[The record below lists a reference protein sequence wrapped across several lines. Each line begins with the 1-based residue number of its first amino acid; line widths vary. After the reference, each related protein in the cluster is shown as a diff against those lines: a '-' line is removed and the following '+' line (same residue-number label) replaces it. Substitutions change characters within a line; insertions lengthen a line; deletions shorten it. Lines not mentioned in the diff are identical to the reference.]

1 MYIGEIA
8 DYIAKNAIL
17 WLCQESFWNKIRKR
31 SESMQNKPLDTSEIS
46 IASAA
51 EISTEKTGYLD
62 QEFRLFHIKDQTKRT
77 FAYHYHD
84 FHKVII
90 FLSGKAAYHIE
101 GKSYYLKPWDIL
113 LVNRHAIHKPEIDFS
128 VPYERFVLWIRDD
141 LAQTALLRCFQKAI
155 DRSFNLIRLDS
166 GTQEKLKQ
174 LLYELEAAL
183 KDEKFGS
190 DLLGTALFTQFM
202 VYVNRIFLEKQYIY
216 DTRSYSSDSQ
226 IEELLRYIN
235 HNLTEDLSIETL
247 ARKYYLSKYHMMRKF
262 KEETGYTIH
271 NYIVSK
277 RLLLA
282 RTQIAEGTP
291 VLKAAQL
298 SGFSDYT
305 TFSRAYKK
313 QFGSA
318 PSQLQ

>member
-1 MYIGEIA
+1 M
-8 DYIAKNAIL
+8 N
-17 WLCQESFWNKIRKR
+17 SFN
-31 SESMQNKPLDTSEIS
+31 EP
-46 IASAA
+46 
-51 EISTEKTGYLD
+51 TEKTGYLEQD
-62 QEFRLFHIKDQTKRT
+62 FRLFHIKDQTKRE
-77 FAYHYHD
+77 FSYHYHD

-128 VPYERFVLWIRDD
+128 VPYERFVLWIRNDIKS
-141 LAQTALLRCFQKAI
+141 TELLRCFQKAI
-155 DRSFNLIRLDS
+155 DRSYNLIRLDS
-166 GTQEKLKQ
+166 DTQEKLKQ

-183 KDEKFGS
+183 KDKKFGS
-190 DLLGTALFTQFM
+190 ELLGSALFTQFM

-216 DTRSYSSDSQ
+216 DARSYSSDSQ

-271 NYIVSK
+271 NYIISK

-282 RTQIAEGTP
+282 RTKISEGTP
-291 VLKAAQL
+291 ILKATQL

-313 QFGSA
+313 QFGTA
-318 PSQLQ
+318 PSQTI

>member
-1 MYIGEIA
+1 M
-8 DYIAKNAIL
+8 N
-17 WLCQESFWNKIRKR
+17 SFN
-31 SESMQNKPLDTSEIS
+31 EP
-46 IASAA
+46 
-51 EISTEKTGYLD
+51 TEKTGYLEQD
-62 QEFRLFHIKDQTKRT
+62 FRLFHIKDQTKRE
-77 FAYHYHD
+77 FSYHYHD

-141 LAQTALLRCFQKAI
+141 IKSTELLRCFQKAI
-155 DRSFNLIRLDS
+155 DRSYNLIRLDS
-166 GTQEKLKQ
+166 DTQEKLKQ

-190 DLLGTALFTQFM
+190 DLLGSALFAQFM

-271 NYIVSK
+271 NYIISK

-282 RTQIAEGTP
+282 RTKISEGTP
-291 VLKAAQL
+291 ILKAAQL

-313 QFGSA
+313 QFGIA
-318 PSQLQ
+318 PSQTI

>member
-1 MYIGEIA
+1 M
-8 DYIAKNAIL
+8 N
-17 WLCQESFWNKIRKR
+17 SFN
-31 SESMQNKPLDTSEIS
+31 EP
-46 IASAA
+46 
-51 EISTEKTGYLD
+51 TEKTGYLEQD
-62 QEFRLFHIKDQTKRT
+62 FRLFHIKDQTKRE
-77 FAYHYHD
+77 FSYHYHD

-128 VPYERFVLWIRDD
+128 VPYERFVLWIRNDIKS
-141 LAQTALLRCFQKAI
+141 TELLRCFQKAI
-155 DRSFNLIRLDS
+155 DRSYNLIRLDS
-166 GTQEKLKQ
+166 DTQEKLKQ

-190 DLLGTALFTQFM
+190 ELLGSALFTQFM

-216 DTRSYSSDSQ
+216 DARSYSSDSQ

-271 NYIVSK
+271 NYIISK

-282 RTQIAEGTP
+282 RTKISEGTP
-291 VLKAAQL
+291 ILKASQL

-313 QFGSA
+313 QFGTA
-318 PSQLQ
+318 PSQML

>member
-1 MYIGEIA
+1 MNTFNE
-8 DYIAKNAIL
+8 
-17 WLCQESFWNKIRKR
+17 
-31 SESMQNKPLDTSEIS
+31 P
-46 IASAA
+46 
-51 EISTEKTGYLD
+51 TEKSGYLE
-62 QEFRLFHIKDQTKRT
+62 QEFRLFHIKDQTKRE
-77 FAYHYHD
+77 FVYHYHD
-84 FHKVII
+84 FHKVIV

-128 VPYERFVLWIRDD
+128 VPYERFVLWIQDD
-141 LAQTALLRCFQKAI
+141 IAQSDLLRCFQKAN

-166 GTQEKLKQ
+166 QTQERLKQ
-174 LLYELEAAL
+174 LLYELESAL
-183 KDEKFGS
+183 KEEVQTDSRFGS
-190 DLLGTALFTQFM
+190 DLLGNALFTQFM

-247 ARKYYLSKYHMMRKF
+247 SRKYYLSKYHMMRKF

-271 NYIVSK
+271 NYIISK

-282 RTQIAEGTP
+282 RTKISEGTP
-291 VLKAAQL
+291 ILKAAQL

-313 QFGSA
+313 QFGTA
-318 PSQLQ
+318 PSQML

>member
-1 MYIGEIA
+1 MNYFNE
-8 DYIAKNAIL
+8 
-17 WLCQESFWNKIRKR
+17 
-31 SESMQNKPLDTSEIS
+31 P
-46 IASAA
+46 
-51 EISTEKTGYLD
+51 TEKTGYLEQD
-62 QEFRLFHIKDQTKRT
+62 FRLFHIKDQTKRE
-77 FAYHYHD
+77 FSYHYHD

-141 LAQTALLRCFQKAI
+141 IRFTELLSCFQKAI

-190 DLLGTALFTQFM
+190 DLMASSLFTQFM
-202 VYVNRIFLEKQYIY
+202 IYVNRIFLEKQYIH

-262 KEETGYTIH
+262 KDETGYTIH
-271 NYIVSK
+271 SYIVNK

-282 RTQIAEGTP
+282 RTRIGEGVP

-313 QFGSA
+313 QFGTA
-318 PSQLQ
+318 PSQML

>member
-1 MYIGEIA
+1 M
-8 DYIAKNAIL
+8 N
-17 WLCQESFWNKIRKR
+17 SFN
-31 SESMQNKPLDTSEIS
+31 EP
-46 IASAA
+46 
-51 EISTEKTGYLD
+51 TEKTGYLEQD
-62 QEFRLFHIKDQTKRT
+62 FRLFHIKDQTKRE
-77 FAYHYHD
+77 FSYHYHD

-90 FLSGKAAYHIE
+90 FLSGKVAYHIE

-141 LAQTALLRCFQKAI
+141 IKSTELLRCFQKAI
-155 DRSFNLIRLDS
+155 DRSYNLIRLDS
-166 GTQEKLKQ
+166 DTQEKLKQ

-190 DLLGTALFTQFM
+190 KLLGSALFTQFM

-271 NYIVSK
+271 NYIISK

-282 RTQIAEGTP
+282 RTKISEGTP
-291 VLKAAQL
+291 ILKAAQL

-313 QFGSA
+313 QFGTA
-318 PSQLQ
+318 PSQTI

>member
-1 MYIGEIA
+1 MI
-8 DYIAKNAIL
+8 
-17 WLCQESFWNKIRKR
+17 F
-31 SESMQNKPLDTSEIS
+31 SEQFYQSE
-46 IASAA
+46 
-51 EISTEKTGYLD
+51 KKGYLNE
-62 QEFRLFHIKDQTKRT
+62 EFRLFHIKDQTGQE
-77 FAYHYHD
+77 FSYHYHD
-84 FHKVII
+84 FHKVVI
-90 FLSGKAAYHIE
+90 FLSGKVTYHIE
-101 GKSYYLKPWDIL
+101 GKAYHLKPWDIL

-141 LAQTALLRCFQKAI
+141 LAQTDLLRCFQKAI

-166 GTQEKLKQ
+166 GTQEKLNQ

>member
-1 MYIGEIA
+1 M
-8 DYIAKNAIL
+8 N
-17 WLCQESFWNKIRKR
+17 SFN
-31 SESMQNKPLDTSEIS
+31 EP
-46 IASAA
+46 
-51 EISTEKTGYLD
+51 TEKTGYLEQD
-62 QEFRLFHIKDQTKRT
+62 FRLFHIKDQTKRE
-77 FAYHYHD
+77 FSYHYHD

-141 LAQTALLRCFQKAI
+141 IKSTELLRCFQKAI
-155 DRSFNLIRLDS
+155 DRSYNLIRLDS
-166 GTQEKLKQ
+166 DTQEKLKQ

-190 DLLGTALFTQFM
+190 KLLGSALFTQFM

-247 ARKYYLSKYHMMRKF
+247 SRKYYLSKYHMMRKF

-271 NYIVSK
+271 NYIISK

-282 RTQIAEGTP
+282 RTKISEGTP
-291 VLKAAQL
+291 ILKASQL

-313 QFGSA
+313 QFGTA
-318 PSQLQ
+318 PSQML

>member
-1 MYIGEIA
+1 MEYFKE
-8 DYIAKNAIL
+8 
-17 WLCQESFWNKIRKR
+17 
-31 SESMQNKPLDTSEIS
+31 P
-46 IASAA
+46 
-51 EISTEKTGYLD
+51 TEKTGYLD
-62 QEFRLFHIKDQTKRT
+62 QDFRLFHIKDQTKRE
-77 FAYHYHD
+77 FSYHYHD
-84 FHKVII
+84 FHKVIV

-141 LAQTALLRCFQKAI
+141 IASADLLRCFQKAI

-174 LLYELEAAL
+174 LLYEVEAAL
-183 KDEKFGS
+183 KDQKFGS
-190 DLLGTALFTQFM
+190 DLLSTALFTQFM

-226 IEELLRYIN
+226 VEELLRYIN
-235 HNLTEDLSIETL
+235 HNLTENLSIETL

-262 KEETGYTIH
+262 KAETGYTIH
-271 NYIVSK
+271 NYITSK

-282 RTQIAEGTP
+282 RTKIAEGIP
-291 VLKAAQL
+291 VLKAAQS

-313 QFGSA
+313 QFGSS
-318 PSQLQ
+318 PSQMM

>member
-1 MYIGEIA
+1 M
-8 DYIAKNAIL
+8 N
-17 WLCQESFWNKIRKR
+17 SFN
-31 SESMQNKPLDTSEIS
+31 EP
-46 IASAA
+46 
-51 EISTEKTGYLD
+51 TEKTGYLEQD
-62 QEFRLFHIKDQTKRT
+62 FRLFHIKDQTKRE
-77 FAYHYHD
+77 FSYHYHD

-141 LAQTALLRCFQKAI
+141 IKSTELLRCFQKAI
-155 DRSFNLIRLDS
+155 DRSYNLIRLDS
-166 GTQEKLKQ
+166 DTQEKLKQ

-190 DLLGTALFTQFM
+190 ELLGSALFTQFM

-247 ARKYYLSKYHMMRKF
+247 SRKYYLSKYHMMRKF

-271 NYIVSK
+271 NYIISK

-282 RTQIAEGTP
+282 RTKISEGTP
-291 VLKAAQL
+291 ILKASQL

-313 QFGSA
+313 QFGTA
-318 PSQLQ
+318 PSQTI

>member
-1 MYIGEIA
+1 M
-8 DYIAKNAIL
+8 N
-17 WLCQESFWNKIRKR
+17 SFN
-31 SESMQNKPLDTSEIS
+31 EP
-46 IASAA
+46 
-51 EISTEKTGYLD
+51 TEKTGYLEQD
-62 QEFRLFHIKDQTKRT
+62 FRLFHIKDQTKRD
-77 FAYHYHD
+77 FSYHYHD

-141 LAQTALLRCFQKAI
+141 IKSTELLRCFQKAI
-155 DRSFNLIRLDS
+155 DRSYNLIRLDS
-166 GTQEKLKQ
+166 DSQEKLKQ

-190 DLLGTALFTQFM
+190 ELLGSALFTQFM

-247 ARKYYLSKYHMMRKF
+247 SLKYYLSKYHMMRKF

-271 NYIVSK
+271 NYIISK

-282 RTQIAEGTP
+282 RTKISEGTP
-291 VLKAAQL
+291 ILKAAQL

-313 QFGSA
+313 QFGTA
-318 PSQLQ
+318 PSQML

>member
-1 MYIGEIA
+1 M
-8 DYIAKNAIL
+8 N
-17 WLCQESFWNKIRKR
+17 SFN
-31 SESMQNKPLDTSEIS
+31 EP
-46 IASAA
+46 
-51 EISTEKTGYLD
+51 TEKTGYLEQD
-62 QEFRLFHIKDQTKRT
+62 FRLFHIKDQTKRE
-77 FAYHYHD
+77 FSYHYHD

-128 VPYERFVLWIRDD
+128 VPYERFVLWIRNDIKS
-141 LAQTALLRCFQKAI
+141 TELLRCFQKAI
-155 DRSFNLIRLDS
+155 DRSYNLIRLDS
-166 GTQEKLKQ
+166 DTQEKLKQ

-190 DLLGTALFTQFM
+190 KLLGSALFTQFM

-271 NYIVSK
+271 NYIISK

-282 RTQIAEGTP
+282 RTKISEGTP
-291 VLKAAQL
+291 ILKASQL

-313 QFGSA
+313 QFGIA
-318 PSQLQ
+318 PSQTI

>member
-1 MYIGEIA
+1 M
-8 DYIAKNAIL
+8 N
-17 WLCQESFWNKIRKR
+17 SFN
-31 SESMQNKPLDTSEIS
+31 EP
-46 IASAA
+46 
-51 EISTEKTGYLD
+51 TEKTGYLEQD
-62 QEFRLFHIKDQTKRT
+62 FRLFHIKDQTKRE
-77 FAYHYHD
+77 FSYHYHD

-141 LAQTALLRCFQKAI
+141 IKSTELLRCFQKAI
-155 DRSFNLIRLDS
+155 DRSYNLIRLDS
-166 GTQEKLKQ
+166 DTQEKLKQ

-190 DLLGTALFTQFM
+190 DLLGSALFTQFM

-216 DTRSYSSDSQ
+216 DAHSYSSDSQ

-271 NYIVSK
+271 NYIISK

-282 RTQIAEGTP
+282 RTKISEGTP
-291 VLKAAQL
+291 ILKASQL

-313 QFGSA
+313 QFGTA
-318 PSQLQ
+318 PSQTI

>member
-1 MYIGEIA
+1 
-8 DYIAKNAIL
+8 
-17 WLCQESFWNKIRKR
+17 
-31 SESMQNKPLDTSEIS
+31 MQNKPLATSEIS

-141 LAQTALLRCFQKAI
+141 LAQTDLLRCFQKAI

>member
-1 MYIGEIA
+1 M
-8 DYIAKNAIL
+8 N
-17 WLCQESFWNKIRKR
+17 SFN
-31 SESMQNKPLDTSEIS
+31 EP
-46 IASAA
+46 
-51 EISTEKTGYLD
+51 TEKTGYLEQD
-62 QEFRLFHIKDQTKRT
+62 FRLFHIKDQTKRE
-77 FAYHYHD
+77 FSYHYHD

-90 FLSGKAAYHIE
+90 FLSGKVAYHIE

-128 VPYERFVLWIRDD
+128 VPYERFVLWIRNDIKS
-141 LAQTALLRCFQKAI
+141 TELLRCFQKAI
-155 DRSFNLIRLDS
+155 DRSYNLIRLDS
-166 GTQEKLKQ
+166 DTQEKLKQ

-183 KDEKFGS
+183 KDKKFGS
-190 DLLGTALFTQFM
+190 ELLGSALFTQFM

-216 DTRSYSSDSQ
+216 DARSYSSDSQ

-271 NYIVSK
+271 NYIISK

-282 RTQIAEGTP
+282 RTKISEGTP
-291 VLKAAQL
+291 ILKAAQL

-313 QFGSA
+313 QFGTA
-318 PSQLQ
+318 PSQTI

>member
-1 MYIGEIA
+1 M
-8 DYIAKNAIL
+8 N
-17 WLCQESFWNKIRKR
+17 SFN
-31 SESMQNKPLDTSEIS
+31 EP
-46 IASAA
+46 
-51 EISTEKTGYLD
+51 TEKTGYLEQD
-62 QEFRLFHIKDQTKRT
+62 FRLFHIQDQTKRE
-77 FAYHYHD
+77 FSSHYHD

-141 LAQTALLRCFQKAI
+141 IKSTELLRCFQKAI
-155 DRSFNLIRLDS
+155 DRSYNLIRLDS
-166 GTQEKLKQ
+166 DTQEKLKQ

-190 DLLGTALFTQFM
+190 KLLGSALFTQFM

-216 DTRSYSSDSQ
+216 DARSYSSDSQ

-271 NYIVSK
+271 NYIISK

-282 RTQIAEGTP
+282 RTKISEGTP
-291 VLKAAQL
+291 ILKAAQL

-313 QFGSA
+313 QFGTA
-318 PSQLQ
+318 PSQML

>member
-1 MYIGEIA
+1 M
-8 DYIAKNAIL
+8 N
-17 WLCQESFWNKIRKR
+17 SFN
-31 SESMQNKPLDTSEIS
+31 EP
-46 IASAA
+46 
-51 EISTEKTGYLD
+51 TEKTGYLEQD
-62 QEFRLFHIKDQTKRT
+62 FRLFHIKDQTKRE
-77 FAYHYHD
+77 FSYHYHD

-128 VPYERFVLWIRDD
+128 VPYERFVLWISDD
-141 LAQTALLRCFQKAI
+141 IKSTELLRCFQKAI
-155 DRSFNLIRLDS
+155 DRSYNLIRLDS
-166 GTQEKLKQ
+166 DTQEKLKQ

-190 DLLGTALFTQFM
+190 DLLGSALFTQFM

-216 DTRSYSSDSQ
+216 DARSYSSDSQ

-271 NYIVSK
+271 NYIISK

-282 RTQIAEGTP
+282 RTKISEGP
-291 VLKAAQL
+291 PILKAAQL

-313 QFGSA
+313 QFGTA
-318 PSQLQ
+318 PSQTI

>member
-1 MYIGEIA
+1 M
-8 DYIAKNAIL
+8 N
-17 WLCQESFWNKIRKR
+17 SFN
-31 SESMQNKPLDTSEIS
+31 EP
-46 IASAA
+46 
-51 EISTEKTGYLD
+51 TEKTGYLEQD
-62 QEFRLFHIKDQTKRT
+62 FRLFHIKDQTKRE
-77 FAYHYHD
+77 FSYHYHD

-141 LAQTALLRCFQKAI
+141 IKSTELLRCFQKAI
-155 DRSFNLIRLDS
+155 DRSYNLIRLDS
-166 GTQEKLKQ
+166 DTQEKLKQ

-190 DLLGTALFTQFM
+190 ELLGSALFTQFM

-216 DTRSYSSDSQ
+216 DAHSYSSDSQ

-262 KEETGYTIH
+262 KEETGYTVH
-271 NYIVSK
+271 NYIISK

-282 RTQIAEGTP
+282 RTKISEGTP
-291 VLKAAQL
+291 ILNAAQL

-313 QFGSA
+313 QFGIA
-318 PSQLQ
+318 PSQTI

>member
-1 MYIGEIA
+1 M
-8 DYIAKNAIL
+8 N
-17 WLCQESFWNKIRKR
+17 SFN
-31 SESMQNKPLDTSEIS
+31 EP
-46 IASAA
+46 
-51 EISTEKTGYLD
+51 TEKTGYLEQD
-62 QEFRLFHIKDQTKRT
+62 FRLFHIKDQTKRE
-77 FAYHYHD
+77 FSYHYHD

-101 GKSYYLKPWDIL
+101 GKSYYLKLWDIL

-128 VPYERFVLWIRDD
+128 VPYERFVLWIRNDIKS
-141 LAQTALLRCFQKAI
+141 TELLRCFQKAI
-155 DRSFNLIRLDS
+155 DRSYNLIRLDS
-166 GTQEKLKQ
+166 DTQEKLKQ

-183 KDEKFGS
+183 KDKKFGS
-190 DLLGTALFTQFM
+190 ELLGSALFTQFM

-216 DTRSYSSDSQ
+216 DARSYSSDSQ

-271 NYIVSK
+271 NYIISK

-282 RTQIAEGTP
+282 RTKISEGTP
-291 VLKAAQL
+291 ILKAAQL

-313 QFGSA
+313 QFGTA
-318 PSQLQ
+318 PSQTI

>member
-1 MYIGEIA
+1 M
-8 DYIAKNAIL
+8 N
-17 WLCQESFWNKIRKR
+17 SFN
-31 SESMQNKPLDTSEIS
+31 EP
-46 IASAA
+46 
-51 EISTEKTGYLD
+51 TEKTGYLEQD
-62 QEFRLFHIKDQTKRT
+62 FRLFHIKDQTKRE
-77 FAYHYHD
+77 FSYHYHD

-128 VPYERFVLWIRDD
+128 VPYERFVLWIRNDIKS
-141 LAQTALLRCFQKAI
+141 TELLRCFQKAI
-155 DRSFNLIRLDS
+155 DRSYNLIRLDS
-166 GTQEKLKQ
+166 DTQEKLKQ

-183 KDEKFGS
+183 KDKKFGS
-190 DLLGTALFTQFM
+190 ELLGSALFTQFM

-216 DTRSYSSDSQ
+216 DARSYSSDSQ

-271 NYIVSK
+271 NYIISK

-282 RTQIAEGTP
+282 RTKISEGTP
-291 VLKAAQL
+291 ILKAAQL
-298 SGFSDYT
+298 SGFSDST

-313 QFGSA
+313 QFGTA
-318 PSQLQ
+318 PSQTI

>member
-1 MYIGEIA
+1 M
-8 DYIAKNAIL
+8 N
-17 WLCQESFWNKIRKR
+17 SFN
-31 SESMQNKPLDTSEIS
+31 EP
-46 IASAA
+46 
-51 EISTEKTGYLD
+51 TEKTGYLEQD
-62 QEFRLFHIKDQTKRT
+62 FRLFHIKDQTKRE
-77 FAYHYHD
+77 FSYHYHD

-141 LAQTALLRCFQKAI
+141 IKSTELLRCFQKAI
-155 DRSFNLIRLDS
+155 DRSYNLIRLDS
-166 GTQEKLKQ
+166 DSQEKLKQ

-190 DLLGTALFTQFM
+190 ELLGSALFTQFM

-216 DTRSYSSDSQ
+216 DARSYSSDSQ

-262 KEETGYTIH
+262 KEETGYTVH
-271 NYIVSK
+271 NYIISK

-282 RTQIAEGTP
+282 RTKISEGTP
-291 VLKAAQL
+291 ILKASQL

-313 QFGSA
+313 QFGIA
-318 PSQLQ
+318 PSQTI

>member
-1 MYIGEIA
+1 M
-8 DYIAKNAIL
+8 N
-17 WLCQESFWNKIRKR
+17 SFN
-31 SESMQNKPLDTSEIS
+31 EP
-46 IASAA
+46 
-51 EISTEKTGYLD
+51 TEKTGYLEQD
-62 QEFRLFHIKDQTKRT
+62 FRLFHIKDQTKRE
-77 FAYHYHD
+77 FSYHYHD

-128 VPYERFVLWIRDD
+128 VPYERFVLWISDD
-141 LAQTALLRCFQKAI
+141 IKSTELLRCFQKAI
-155 DRSFNLIRLDS
+155 DRSYNLIRLDS
-166 GTQEKLKQ
+166 DTQEKLKQ

-190 DLLGTALFTQFM
+190 ELLGSALFTQFM

-216 DTRSYSSDSQ
+216 DAHSYSSDSQ

-262 KEETGYTIH
+262 KEETGDTVH
-271 NYIVSK
+271 NYIISK

-282 RTQIAEGTP
+282 RTKISEGTP
-291 VLKAAQL
+291 ILKAAQL

-313 QFGSA
+313 QFGIA
-318 PSQLQ
+318 PSQTI

>member
-1 MYIGEIA
+1 M
-8 DYIAKNAIL
+8 N
-17 WLCQESFWNKIRKR
+17 SFN
-31 SESMQNKPLDTSEIS
+31 EP
-46 IASAA
+46 
-51 EISTEKTGYLD
+51 TEKTGYLEQD
-62 QEFRLFHIKDQTKRT
+62 FRLFHIKDQTKRE
-77 FAYHYHD
+77 FSYHYHD

-141 LAQTALLRCFQKAI
+141 IKSTELLRCFQKAI
-155 DRSFNLIRLDS
+155 DRSYNLIRLDS
-166 GTQEKLKQ
+166 DSQEKLKQ

-190 DLLGTALFTQFM
+190 ELLGSALFTQFM

-247 ARKYYLSKYHMMRKF
+247 SRKYYLSKYHMMRKF
-262 KEETGYTIH
+262 KEETGYTVH
-271 NYIVSK
+271 NYIISK

-282 RTQIAEGTP
+282 RTKISEGTP
-291 VLKAAQL
+291 ILKASQL

-313 QFGSA
+313 QFGTA
-318 PSQLQ
+318 PSQTI

>member
-1 MYIGEIA
+1 M
-8 DYIAKNAIL
+8 N
-17 WLCQESFWNKIRKR
+17 SFN
-31 SESMQNKPLDTSEIS
+31 EP
-46 IASAA
+46 
-51 EISTEKTGYLD
+51 TEKTGYLEQD
-62 QEFRLFHIKDQTKRT
+62 FRLFHIKDQTKRE
-77 FAYHYHD
+77 FSYHYHD

-128 VPYERFVLWIRDD
+128 VPYERFVLWISDGIKS
-141 LAQTALLRCFQKAI
+141 TELLRCFQKAI
-155 DRSFNLIRLDS
+155 DRSYNLIRLDS
-166 GTQEKLKQ
+166 DTQEKLKQ

-190 DLLGTALFTQFM
+190 ELLGSALFTQFM

-216 DTRSYSSDSQ
+216 DARSYSSDSQ

-271 NYIVSK
+271 NYIISK

-282 RTQIAEGTP
+282 RTKISEGIP
-291 VLKAAQL
+291 ILKAAQL

-313 QFGSA
+313 QFGTA
-318 PSQLQ
+318 PSQTT

>member
-1 MYIGEIA
+1 M
-8 DYIAKNAIL
+8 N
-17 WLCQESFWNKIRKR
+17 SFN
-31 SESMQNKPLDTSEIS
+31 EP
-46 IASAA
+46 
-51 EISTEKTGYLD
+51 TEKTGYLEQD
-62 QEFRLFHIKDQTKRT
+62 FRLFHIKDQTKRE
-77 FAYHYHD
+77 FSYHYHD

-128 VPYERFVLWIRDD
+128 VPYERFVLWISDD
-141 LAQTALLRCFQKAI
+141 IKSTELLRCFQKAI
-155 DRSFNLIRLDS
+155 DRSYNLIRLDS
-166 GTQEKLKQ
+166 DTQEKLKQ

-190 DLLGTALFTQFM
+190 ELLGSALFTQFM

-216 DTRSYSSDSQ
+216 DARSYSSDSQ

-262 KEETGYTIH
+262 KDETGYTIH
-271 NYIVSK
+271 NYIINK

-282 RTQIAEGTP
+282 RTKISEGTP
-291 VLKAAQL
+291 ILKAAQL

-313 QFGSA
+313 QFGTA
-318 PSQLQ
+318 PSQTI

>member
-1 MYIGEIA
+1 
-8 DYIAKNAIL
+8 
-17 WLCQESFWNKIRKR
+17 
-31 SESMQNKPLDTSEIS
+31 MQNKPLDTSEIS

-141 LAQTALLRCFQKAI
+141 LAQAELLRCFQKAI

-291 VLKAAQL
+291 VLKAAQF

>member
-141 LAQTALLRCFQKAI
+141 LAQADLLRCFQKAI